1 MIIQDDLKDLFRLL
15 NEKNVEYVI
24 VGGYAVAFH
33 GFVRA
38 TKDIDILFRNSSENI
53 KRLIAALIGFG
64 ISETIMEMNLFSKQ
78 GQIIRIGSPPLMIE
92 LINAIGG
99 VSFEEIWTNKISG
112 HYGEVHVFFLS
123 REDLL
128 RSKKA
133 AGRPQDLRDIEELDG
148 DIESKA

>member
-1 MIIQDDLKDLFRLL
+1 L

-33 GFVRA
+33 GFIRA
-38 TKDIDILFRNSSENI
+38 TKDIDVLFHNTPENI
-53 KRLIAALIGFG
+53 KQLMAALVGFG
-64 ISETIMEMNLFSKQ
+64 ISENSMDLNLFSKQ
-78 GQIIRIGSPPLMIE
+78 GQIVRMGSPPLMIE

-99 VSFEEIWTNKISG
+99 VTFEEIWANKISG
-112 HYGEVHVFFLS
+112 HYGEVQVYFLS

-128 RSKKA
+128 KSKKA

-148 DIESKA
+148 D